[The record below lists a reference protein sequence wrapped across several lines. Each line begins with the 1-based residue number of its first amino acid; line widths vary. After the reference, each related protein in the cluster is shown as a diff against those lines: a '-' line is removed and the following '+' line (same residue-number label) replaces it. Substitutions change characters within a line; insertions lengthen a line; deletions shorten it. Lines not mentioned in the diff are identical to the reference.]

1 MDLEIPVLARNIPG
15 NAAIIKHKETGLLFS
30 NPQVRKPH
38 GSLGSFSI
46 QACVCLDAW
55 LFPLSSFPQI
65 LLFGAVLLPPLHL
78 QFRELV
84 LGVSLAECLSEL
96 LRATCCTGVWR
107 FHDWILQEMLWMCQ
121 ISLQVITGIGT
132 CIRQTVAHQKR
143 MSLKFQMT
151 HFL

>member
-30 NPQVRKPH
+30 NPQVRKPRLLRFIFYT
-38 GSLGSFSI
+38 GL
-46 QACVCLDAW
+46 CLSGCLA
-55 LFPLSSFPQI
+55 FPLSSFPQI

-107 FHDWILQEMLWMCQ
+107 FHDWILQEMLWICQ

>member
-30 NPQVRKPH
+30 NPQVRKPRLLRFIFYT
-38 GSLGSFSI
+38 GL
-46 QACVCLDAW
+46 CLSGRLA
-55 LFPLSSFPQI
+55 FPLSSFPQI

-121 ISLQVITGIGT
+121 ISLQVITGIGI